1 MKPSYLLNVILVIAL
16 VVLGIRLAN
25 VNTNNKETE
34 AKVAS
39 TSDQE
44 NGKEPQVVG
53 ETFQPWNITEA
64 IETNPFQFY
73 CRPGGLILCA
83 GNREKSNAMAIGWGT
98 LGTLWQQPVATV
110 FVAEG
115 RYTHQF
121 MEKADYFTIM
131 AFDDK
136 HVLEVMGSKSGR
148 DMDKA
153 KECGLHISYTENGT
167 PYYDEANFV
176 IECKTM
182 YSAPFDPKAFRD
194 DVPRNLYS
202 NFPAGLHT
210 EYVGKVVKAMKK

>member
-1 MKPSYLLNVILVIAL
+1 MKSSYLLNIILVIAL
-16 VVLGIRLAN
+16 IVLGIKLAGSN
-25 VNTNNKETE
+25 SETNTHETTPSE
-34 AKVAS
+34 AIA
-39 TSDQE
+39 E
-44 NGKEPQVVG
+44 NQDTPQAHG
-53 ETFQPWNITEA
+53 QAFQPWDITEV

-121 MEKADYFTIM
+121 MEEAEYFTIM
-131 AFDDK
+131 TFDDE
-136 HVLEVMGSKSGR
+136 HVLQVMGSKSGR

-167 PYYDEANFV
+167 PYYEEATSV

-182 YSAPFDPKAFRD
+182 YSAPFDPKSFRD
-194 DVPRNLYS
+194 DVPRNLYA

-210 EYVGKVVKAMKK
+210 EYVGKIVNAIKK